1 MKPKITDYEWE
12 FTILD
17 ASNEVVDRLFFISLK
32 DVTSKDLEIAPIDN
46 GIVLKVHYDGDD
58 YPSDEVYA
66 DSDWK
71 LDTEDSYGN
80 SIPRRFQSELDEFI
94 KWYNE
99 NKKL

>member
-1 MKPKITDYEWE
+1 MKPKITDFEWE

-17 ASNEVVDRLFFISLK
+17 ASDEVVDRLFFNSLK

-58 YPSDEVYA
+58 YPSDIMDV
-66 DSDWK
+66 DKDWK

-80 SIPRRFQSELDEFI
+80 SIPRKFQNELDKFLLT
-94 KWYNE
+94 
-99 NKKL
+99 KLD